1 MENFKAYSEKF
12 LAITPREQYL
22 ITLTGLVVIVLIMFN
37 FFIDSNIAEINKH
50 QVVIS
55 DASAAIESNTQSIAL
70 IEEALVND
78 PNMQTN
84 KKILALEQN
93 LSAVDAE
100 LEKLTS
106 ELINPIEMRYA
117 LLDLLKLERGVSLVS
132 FEVLPVE
139 SLLSYPAP
147 DENAE
152 QEKTN
157 TPIASTNQ
165 NVETDGLYKHSI
177 KIKLSGRYFQL
188 RDYLQALEG
197 MSWTFFWQTFDY
209 QLKEYPVSE
218 LEVTLYSLSTK
229 REFIGV

>member
-1 MENFKAYSEKF
+1 MEQFRAYSEKF
-12 LAITPREQYL
+12 LTITPREQYL

-37 FFIDSNIAEINKH
+37 FFIDGNIASINKH

-55 DASAAIESNTQSIAL
+55 DAKVAIASNAQSIEL
-70 IEEALVND
+70 MEEALKND
-78 PNMQTN
+78 PNELSRKN
-84 KKILALEQN
+84 ILKLEQSLAAIDGE
-93 LSAVDAE
+93 LS
-100 LEKLTS
+100 KLTS

-132 FEVLPVE
+132 FEVMPVE
-139 SLLSYPAP
+139 SLLSYQAS
-147 DENAE
+147 DENEDNKADGAM
-152 QEKTN
+152 
-157 TPIASTNQ
+157 PLIASET
-165 NVETDGLYKHSI
+165 VETDGLYKHSI

-209 QLKEYPVSE
+209 QLKEYPISE